1 MKRAKIVL
9 RIMFRSATVRRGR
22 ALLTLIAIAV
32 AAAVSTAMLNIYVD
46 MQAKLHR
53 EFRSYGPNVVI
64 SAKSGSSLPADSL
77 ARVDREIANRGTAV
91 PVTYATARTPDGS
104 SVVVAAVD
112 MVRIQKLN
120 TWWSVTGWPSV
131 SNSALVGVRALE
143 ALSPDGKPF
152 DLVFDGRTLHVSVAG
167 SLHTGGP
174 EDSRVYLAQSDFA
187 AWTGLQPSVI
197 EIGVAGGQQEIQQ
210 FISKLAA
217 QFPSA
222 DVQPVRQIV
231 EAEGR
236 VFNKTRAAFF
246 AAIALIIVTSFLCVL
261 ATLTS
266 SVLDRRKDF
275 AVMKALGATQR
286 TANLLFAGESAF
298 MGAGGALLGYFTGIG
313 LAALIGRI
321 NFHAGIEP
329 RWSVF
334 PAILIGSVALTLIT
348 AIVPITML
356 NRIQPAVILKG
367 E

>member
-1 MKRAKIVL
+1 MKRLRMLL

-22 ALLTLIAIAV
+22 AILTLVAIAV
-32 AAAVSTAMLNIYVD
+32 AAAVSTALLNLYVD

-53 EFRSYGPNVVI
+53 EFRSYGPNVVL
-64 SAKSGSSLPADSL
+64 SAKEGSSLPADAL
-77 ARVDREIANRGTAV
+77 AVVDREIANRGTAV

-112 MVRIQKLN
+112 MERARKLN
-120 TWWSVTGWPSV
+120 TWWSVTAWPSEP
-131 SNSALVGVRALE
+131 NSILIGARALE
-143 ALSPDGKPF
+143 ALSPEGKPF
-152 DLVFDGRTLHVSVAG
+152 DLIFDGRTMHVSIAG
-167 SLHTGGP
+167 TLRTGGA
-174 EDSRVYLAQSDFA
+174 EDSRVYLSQNDFS

-197 EIGVAGGQQEIQQ
+197 EIGVVGGEQEITE
-210 FISKLAA
+210 FINRLAA
-217 QFPSA
+217 QIPSA
-222 DVQPVRQIV
+222 QVQPVRQIV
-231 EAEGR
+231 EGEAR
-236 VFNKTRAAFF
+236 VFNKTRAALL
-246 AAIALIIVTSFLCVL
+246 ASVALIILTSFLCVL

-298 MGAGGALLGYFTGIG
+298 MGAGGALLGYFAGIG
-313 LAALIGRI
+313 VAALIGRI
-321 NFHAGIEP
+321 NFQAGIEP

-334 PAILIGSVALTLIT
+334 PAILLGSVVLTLVT